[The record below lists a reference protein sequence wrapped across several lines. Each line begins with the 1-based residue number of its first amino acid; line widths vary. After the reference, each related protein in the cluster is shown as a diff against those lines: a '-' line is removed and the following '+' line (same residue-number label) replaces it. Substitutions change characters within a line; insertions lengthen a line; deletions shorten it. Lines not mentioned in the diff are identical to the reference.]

1 MTVYILDG
9 VQPVL
14 SSGFCFIANSASV
27 IGNVNIL
34 DEVGIWFG
42 VVIRGDN
49 EPISIGA
56 RSNIQENSVLHTDPG
71 FPVIIGKGCTI
82 GHNATIHGCK
92 IGDNSLVGM
101 GATILNGAVI
111 GKNCLIGAGALVTEG
126 KQIPDNSL
134 AVGSPAKVIRTLDDA
149 SVMMLEKS
157 ADIYVAN
164 ARRFAKGLVEVDV
177 TG

>member
-1 MTVYILDG
+1 MTVYKLDG

-14 SSGFCFIANSASV
+14 PSEFCFIAQSASV
-27 IGNVNIL
+27 IGNVRL
-34 DEVGIWFG
+34 HEEVGIWFG
-42 VVIRGDN
+42 VVMRGDN
-49 EPISIGA
+49 ELISIGA

-71 FPVIIGKGCTI
+71 FPVVIGEGCTI

-134 AVGSPAKVIRTLDDA
+134 VVGAPAKVIRTLDETSA
-149 SVMMLEKS
+149 MMLTKS

-164 ARRFAKGLVEVDV
+164 ARRFAKGLVEVDIS
-177 TG
+177 G